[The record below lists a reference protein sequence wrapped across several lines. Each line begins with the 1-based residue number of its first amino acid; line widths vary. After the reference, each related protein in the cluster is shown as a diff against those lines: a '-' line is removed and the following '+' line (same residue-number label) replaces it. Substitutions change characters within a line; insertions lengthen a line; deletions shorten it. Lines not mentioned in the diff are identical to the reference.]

1 MSTII
6 PRSDGSPFDHLKQ
19 TDDQGREF
27 WSARDLQKPMGYDRW
42 ERFEAAIERAI
53 AACENS
59 GSNPRDHF
67 RGSTKKVSLGST
79 ASRALLDWHLTRYA
93 SYLVAMNGDPRKA
106 EVAAA
111 QTYFAVK
118 AREAEVAQ
126 SAPQLPQDFEGAL
139 VALLGQVRENKELS
153 AKVAALG
160 PDAFAWERL
169 ASANGDFSV
178 RVAANILNRDPSIA
192 TGQNRLFDTIR
203 SLRMVDKRDIPY
215 AAYNAHLRLKPGAE
229 YEHPHTGEK
238 KIGDP
243 QVRVTIRGLQY
254 LHKKLGGTVA
264 IAHHVQAEMA
274 FDSQAG
280 AA

>member
-1 MSTII
+1 LSTII
-6 PRSDGSPFDHLKQ
+6 PQSSSGSSNVFDVLGNSIRFGVTEDGRAYSVA
-19 TDDQGREF
+19 TDY
-27 WSARDLQKPMGYDRW
+27 AKAMGYRDAEKATRLLESDEKGTQIVGTPGGSQRMNVIYEDGMW
-42 ERFEAAIERAI
+42 ELIFRSSLPGAKAI
-53 AACENS
+53 
-59 GSNPRDHF
+59 
-67 RGSTKKVSLGST
+67 KK
-79 ASRALLDWHLTRYA
+79 R
-93 SYLVAMNGDPRKA
+93 
-106 EVAAA
+106 
-111 QTYFAVK
+111 VK
-118 AREAEVAQ
+118 AILQEIRRTGRYEV
-126 SAPQLPQDFEGAL
+126 APQLPQDYEGAL
-139 VALLGQVRENKELS
+139 VALLGQVRETKALS
-153 AKVAALG
+153 ARVAELE

-192 TGQNRLFDTIR
+192 TGQNRLFGTIR

-238 KIGDP
+238 TVGDP

-274 FDSQAG
+274 FESQAG